1 MWTGAFDKRLADPPH
16 TAHMGTRRKRGAM
29 YGVHCS
35 RCANRFSMDVRCTP
49 DIRCNMRGIAMVP
62 CENAARNIGVGRYY
76 RDIHD
81 GSGHWRIRVHIGVH
95 LVAVHGII
103 GADMDRS
110 MACYPTVCLEGRS
123 LATGRNTVRPRYRH
137 VGGILGYA
145 RLTRVN
151 TWFSVR
157 SCPRYDSSHGVAL
170 P

>member
-29 YGVHCS
+29 YGVCDHRRDDRSPMAVCRTS
-35 RCANRFSMDVRCTP
+35 RICRS
-49 DIRCNMRGIAMVP
+49 MRGVAVVS
-62 CENAARNIGVGRYY
+62 CENADRDIGVGRYY

-103 GADMDRS
+103 GADMDWS
-110 MACYPTVCLEGRS
+110 MACYPTVCLEGRN
-123 LATGRNTVRPRYRH
+123 LASGRNTVRPRYRH

-157 SCPRYDSSHGVAL
+157 SCPRYASSHGMAL